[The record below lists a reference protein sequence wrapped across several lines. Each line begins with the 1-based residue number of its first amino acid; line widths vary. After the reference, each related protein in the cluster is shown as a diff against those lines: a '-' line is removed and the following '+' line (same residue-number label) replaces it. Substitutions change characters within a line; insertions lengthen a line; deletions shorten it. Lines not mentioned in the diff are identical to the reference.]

1 MSSLLAIRLLTAFF
15 CPCLLSSAG
24 VERPDRLCLLSSC
37 EEPVD
42 GLLELVLTGVGGGTF
57 PLSPPP
63 VARPEVGV
71 VADGLVLRVTA
82 VPFSPTLCS
91 DEVEE
96 LGLFVPVD
104 PREDL
109 GLGLGEIPGLFPPF
123 TELPSLCCNTGMPLL
138 VGVLIRD
145 VEPGAPVLAPT
156 DLPDDGGGGFDAGFD
171 CRESEP
177 CRRNGTFDGFCSS
190 LFVLLVVVVVVAG
203 V

>member
-1 MSSLLAIRLLTAFF
+1 MQKLT
-15 CPCLLSSAG
+15 
-24 VERPDRLCLLSSC
+24 C

-63 VARPEVGV
+63 AARPEVGV

-123 TELPSLCCNTGMPLL
+123 TELKNQGQYSPQITRHKRS
-138 VGVLIRD
+138 D
-145 VEPGAPVLAPT
+145 VIHT
-156 DLPDDGGGGFDAGFD
+156 
-171 CRESEP
+171 CRYMYKWLKVFYTSFSFI
-177 CRRNGTFDGFCSS
+177 N
-190 LFVLLVVVVVVAG
+190 L
-203 V
+203 

>member
-1 MSSLLAIRLLTAFF
+1 MQKLT
-15 CPCLLSSAG
+15 CEDP
-24 VERPDRLCLLSSC
+24 VE
-37 EEPVD
+37 
-42 GLLELVLTGVGGGTF
+42 GLFELVLAGVGGGTF

-63 VARPEVGV
+63 GARPEAGV

-123 TELPSLCCNTGMPLL
+123 TELKNQGQYSPQIT
-138 VGVLIRD
+138 
-145 VEPGAPVLAPT
+145 
-156 DLPDDGGGGFDAGFD
+156 
-171 CRESEP
+171 
-177 CRRNGTFDGFCSS
+177 
-190 LFVLLVVVVVVAG
+190 
-203 V
+203 

>member
-1 MSSLLAIRLLTAFF
+1 MQKLT
-15 CPCLLSSAG
+15 
-24 VERPDRLCLLSSC
+24 C

-63 VARPEVGV
+63 AARPEVGV

-123 TELPSLCCNTGMPLL
+123 TELKNQGQYSPQITCHKRS
-138 VGVLIRD
+138 D
-145 VEPGAPVLAPT
+145 VIHT
-156 DLPDDGGGGFDAGFD
+156 
-171 CRESEP
+171 CRYMYNWLKVFYTSFSFI
-177 CRRNGTFDGFCSS
+177 N
-190 LFVLLVVVVVVAG
+190 L
-203 V
+203 

>member
-1 MSSLLAIRLLTAFF
+1 MKIESSNQQFF
-15 CPCLLSSAG
+15 LKLLSYSNI
-24 VERPDRLCLLSSC
+24 LMQKLTY

-63 VARPEVGV
+63 AARPEVGV

-123 TELPSLCCNTGMPLL
+123 TELKNQGQYSPQIT
-138 VGVLIRD
+138 
-145 VEPGAPVLAPT
+145 
-156 DLPDDGGGGFDAGFD
+156 
-171 CRESEP
+171 
-177 CRRNGTFDGFCSS
+177 
-190 LFVLLVVVVVVAG
+190 
-203 V
+203 

>member
-1 MSSLLAIRLLTAFF
+1 MKIESSNQQFF
-15 CPCLLSSAG
+15 LKLLSYSNI
-24 VERPDRLCLLSSC
+24 LMQKLTC
-37 EEPVD
+37 EEPVV

-63 VARPEVGV
+63 AARPEVGV

-123 TELPSLCCNTGMPLL
+123 TELKNQGQYSPQIT
-138 VGVLIRD
+138 
-145 VEPGAPVLAPT
+145 
-156 DLPDDGGGGFDAGFD
+156 
-171 CRESEP
+171 
-177 CRRNGTFDGFCSS
+177 
-190 LFVLLVVVVVVAG
+190 
-203 V
+203 

>member
-1 MSSLLAIRLLTAFF
+1 MQKLT
-15 CPCLLSSAG
+15 
-24 VERPDRLCLLSSC
+24 C

-63 VARPEVGV
+63 AARPEVGV

-123 TELPSLCCNTGMPLL
+123 TELKNQGQYSPQITCHKRS
-138 VGVLIRD
+138 D
-145 VEPGAPVLAPT
+145 VIHT
-156 DLPDDGGGGFDAGFD
+156 
-171 CRESEP
+171 CRYMYKWLKVFYTSFSFI
-177 CRRNGTFDGFCSS
+177 N
-190 LFVLLVVVVVVAG
+190 L
-203 V
+203 

>member
-63 VARPEVGV
+63 AARPEVGV

-123 TELPSLCCNTGMPLL
+123 TE
-138 VGVLIRD
+138 VLIRD

-156 DLPDDGGGGFDAGFD
+156 DLPVDDGGGFDAGFD

-190 LFVLLVVVVVVAG
+190 LFVLLVVVVVAG

>member
-1 MSSLLAIRLLTAFF
+1 MQKLT
-15 CPCLLSSAG
+15 
-24 VERPDRLCLLSSC
+24 C

-57 PLSPPP
+57 PLSPPTA
-63 VARPEVGV
+63 ARPEVGV

-123 TELPSLCCNTGMPLL
+123 TELKNQGHYSPQIT
-138 VGVLIRD
+138 
-145 VEPGAPVLAPT
+145 
-156 DLPDDGGGGFDAGFD
+156 
-171 CRESEP
+171 
-177 CRRNGTFDGFCSS
+177 
-190 LFVLLVVVVVVAG
+190 
-203 V
+203 

>member
-1 MSSLLAIRLLTAFF
+1 MNIESSNQQFF
-15 CPCLLSSAG
+15 LKLLSYSNI
-24 VERPDRLCLLSSC
+24 LMQKLTC

-63 VARPEVGV
+63 AARPEVGV

-123 TELPSLCCNTGMPLL
+123 TELKNQGQYSPQIT
-138 VGVLIRD
+138 
-145 VEPGAPVLAPT
+145 
-156 DLPDDGGGGFDAGFD
+156 
-171 CRESEP
+171 
-177 CRRNGTFDGFCSS
+177 
-190 LFVLLVVVVVVAG
+190 
-203 V
+203 